1 MDGKAIPFIGLL
13 SCSENCSKK
22 SSVIDMSKSDYY
34 EVLGV
39 SKDASERDIKKAYK
53 RLAMKYH
60 PDRTAGDK
68 ELETKFKEVKE
79 AYEVLT
85 DDQKRQM
92 YDQYGHAAFEQGGGG
107 HGGGFGGGHGDFG
120 DIFGDVFGDIFGGGG
135 RRQSRQQRG
144 ADLRYNMDLSLEEA
158 VRGKDVEIKVPTWV
172 SCKPCDGSGAK
183 AGSKPKTCTTCHGAG
198 QVQMRQG
205 FFAVQQTCPTCQGTG
220 QIISDPCDSCHGQ
233 GRVEKTK
240 TLSVKI
246 PAGVDTGDRI
256 RLSGEGEAGMHG
268 APAGDLYVQVS
279 VREHPIFQRDG
290 NNLYCEVPI
299 GFTTAALGGEIEV
312 PTLDGRAKLKIPAES
327 QTGKMFRMRGKGVKS
342 VRSGAQ
348 GDLICKVVIETPVNL
363 NERQRELLEEL
374 EQSMGKDGSKNRPKE
389 KGFFDGVKKFF
400 DDLTK

>member
-1 MDGKAIPFIGLL
+1 
-13 SCSENCSKK
+13 
-22 SSVIDMSKSDYY
+22 MSKRDYY

-60 PDRTAGDK
+60 PDRTAGD
-68 ELETKFKEVKE
+68 ETLEAKFKEVKE
-79 AYEVLT
+79 AYEILT
-85 DDQKRQM
+85 DSQKRQM
-92 YDQYGHAAFEQGGGG
+92 YDQYGHAAFEQNGGGG
-107 HGGGFGGGHGDFG
+107 HGGFGGGADFG

-135 RRQSRQQRG
+135 GGGRRQSRQQRG
-144 ADLRYNMDLSLEEA
+144 ADLRYSLDLSLEEA
-158 VRGKDVEIKVPTWV
+158 VKGKDVEIKVPTWV
-172 SCKPCDGSGAK
+172 SCEPCDGSGAK

-220 QIISDPCDSCHGQ
+220 QVISDPCNKCHGQ

-279 VREHPIFQRDG
+279 VREHPIFVRDG

-299 GFTTAALGGEIEV
+299 SYTTAALGGEIEV
-312 PTLDGRAKLKIPAES
+312 PTLDGRANLKIPSES

-342 VRSGAQ
+342 VRSGSV

-363 NERQRELLEEL
+363 NERQRELLREFEE
-374 EQSMGKDGSKNRPKE
+374 SMSGDTSKNRPKAQ
-389 KGFFDGVKKFF
+389 GFFDGVKKFF

>member
-1 MDGKAIPFIGLL
+1 
-13 SCSENCSKK
+13 
-22 SSVIDMSKSDYY
+22 MSKRDYY

-68 ELETKFKEVKE
+68 DLEIKFKEVKE
-79 AYEVLT
+79 AYEILT

-92 YDQYGHAAFEQGGGG
+92 YDQHGHAAFEQGGGG
-107 HGGGFGGGHGDFG
+107 GHGGFGGGHGDFG
-120 DIFGDVFGDIFGGGG
+120 DVFGDVFGDIFGGGG
-135 RRQSRQQRG
+135 GRRQSRQQRG
-144 ADLRYNMDLSLEEA
+144 SDLRYNMDLSLEEA
-158 VRGKDVEIKVPTWV
+158 VRGKEVEIKVPTWV
-172 SCKPCDGSGAK
+172 GCEPCDGSGAK

-205 FFAVQQTCPTCQGTG
+205 FFAVQQTCPTCQGQG
-220 QIISDPCDSCHGQ
+220 QIISDPCNKCHGQ

-256 RLSGEGEAGMHG
+256 RLTGEGEAGMHG
-268 APAGDLYVQVS
+268 APSGDLYVQVS
-279 VREHPIFQRDG
+279 VREHEIFVREA

-299 GFTTAALGGEIEV
+299 SFTTAGLGGEIQV
-312 PTLDGRAKLKIPAES
+312 PTLDGRAKLKIPSET

-363 NERQRELLEEL
+363 NERQRELLQEL
-374 EQSMGKDGSKNRPKE
+374 DESMGTDSSKNRPKE
-389 KGFFDGVKKFF
+389 QGFFDGVKKFF

>member
-1 MDGKAIPFIGLL
+1 
-13 SCSENCSKK
+13 
-22 SSVIDMSKSDYY
+22 MSKRDYY

-39 SKDASERDIKKAYK
+39 AKDASDRDIKKAYK

-68 ELETKFKEVKE
+68 ELESKFKEVKE
-79 AYEVLT
+79 AYEILN
-85 DDQKRQM
+85 DAQKRQT
-92 YDQYGHAAFEQGGGG
+92 YDQFGHAAFEQGGGG
-107 HGGGFGGGHGDFG
+107 GHGGFGGGGDFG
-120 DIFGDVFGDIFGGGG
+120 DIFGDVFGDIFGGG

-144 ADLRYNMDLSLEEA
+144 ADLRYNMELSLEEA

-172 SCKPCDGSGAK
+172 SCEPCDGSGAK
-183 AGSKPKTCTTCHGAG
+183 AGSTPKTCHTCHGAG

-220 QIISDPCDSCHGQ
+220 QVISDPCNSCHGQ

-240 TLSVKI
+240 TLAVKI
-246 PAGVDTGDRI
+246 PAGVDTGDRS
-256 RLSGEGEAGMHG
+256 RLAGEGEAGAHG

-279 VREHPIFQRDG
+279 VREHPIFVRDG

-342 VRSGAQ
+342 VRSGSV

-363 NERQRELLEEL
+363 NSEQRELLEQL
-374 EQSMGKDGSKNRPKE
+374 EKSMGKDSSKYRPKE